1 MPDVTLAGDRS
12 GLVPQARTAGVRPV
26 VLAIL
31 HQLATVVTILGACVV
46 LLLTP
51 LYVHPA
57 LDAAGAPASL
67 GLSAAETH
75 RLSDMTVAELL
86 VGPGD
91 FAFAGPD
98 GARFYDVAEASHM
111 RDVRLVLQVFLALVA
126 GSVAFLVASMRGAR
140 RQTPAWEHVAHG
152 AGLLAVTVIALGVF
166 ATVAF
171 DTAFELF
178 HRILFPAGN
187 WAFDPR
193 SQRLVQLYPLPFW
206 QITTA
211 ALGTLAVAGGAVTW
225 WLARRRAGSGWRGS
239 LTSAARTARSTGSHR

>member
-75 RLSDMTVAELL
+75 RLSDRTVGEL
-86 VGPGD
+86 VFGPGD

-98 GARFYDVAEASHM
+98 GARFYDAAEASHM
-111 RDVRLVLQVFLALVA
+111 QDVRFVLMVF
-126 GSVAFLVASMRGAR
+126 
-140 RQTPAWEHVAHG
+140 
-152 AGLLAVTVIALGVF
+152 
-166 ATVAF
+166 
-171 DTAFELF
+171 
-178 HRILFPAGN
+178 
-187 WAFDPR
+187 
-193 SQRLVQLYPLPFW
+193 
-206 QITTA
+206 
-211 ALGTLAVAGGAVTW
+211 
-225 WLARRRAGSGWRGS
+225 
-239 LTSAARTARSTGSHR
+239 